1 MKCPKCGNEQEASIE
16 CVSCGLIFEKYRQ
29 HLNRPLQEKRPA
41 VVAPSRKG
49 LFIFSGGIVFVV
61 VLLLGSFLFLNRTE
75 VQNPLA
81 LVDPAGVKQG
91 EVAKPETAAITYGR
105 DIVAQLN
112 KNSPASNPIE
122 QARNATVLIVTP
134 WGLGSGFFV
143 TEDCSIISNRH
154 VVQLSAKEISE
165 FKTELSNIKNEEI
178 NLKVDIEKDKA
189 WLKKYYDINPDPF
202 SRDPRSKRFEEKI
215 GKKEKELVEVG
226 QKIQSGEA
234 ELENMLWNN
243 ELKIILADGSELS
256 GFASRISD
264 DHDLALVKINGGGY
278 CPSISVG
285 NTADLHQGD
294 RLYTVGSP
302 MGVRHTVT
310 SGIFSGSIEL
320 DGETMLQTDA
330 PINPGNSGGPLISQ
344 DGKVLGVNTLVL
356 RKAQGIGFAIPI
368 EQAMQS
374 LNIK

>member
-1 MKCPKCGNEQEASIE
+1 MKCPKCGKEQAASIE
-16 CVSCGLIFEKYRQ
+16 CESCGLVFEKYRQ
-29 HLNRPLQEKRPA
+29 RLNRPLNEKRPT
-41 VVAPSRKG
+41 VVEPSRKG
-49 LFIFSGGIVFVV
+49 LFILSGGIIVVV
-61 VLLLGSFLFLNRTE
+61 VLLSGSFLFNRTE
-75 VQNPLA
+75 LQAPLA
-81 LVDPAGVKQG
+81 LVDPESFKQR
-91 EVAKPETAAITYGR
+91 EVAKPEAAAITYGL

-122 QARNATVLIVTP
+122 QARNATVLIKTP

-143 TEDCSIISNRH
+143 TDNCAIISNRH
-154 VVQLSAKEISE
+154 VVQLSAEEVAE
-165 FKTELSNIKNEEI
+165 FKTELSNIKTEEI
-178 NLKVDIEKDKA
+178 NLKIDIEKDKA
-189 WLKKYYDINPDPF
+189 WLKKYYDNNPDPY
-202 SRDPRSKRFEEKI
+202 SRDPRSKRFEGKI
-215 GKKEKELVEVG
+215 VKKEKELVEVG
-226 QKIQSGEA
+226 LKIQSGEA

-278 CPSISVG
+278 CPSISAG

-310 SGIFSGSIEL
+310 SGIYSGSIEL
-320 DGETMLQTDA
+320 DGNTMLQTDA

-356 RKAQGIGFAIPI
+356 RKSQGIGFAIPI

-374 LNIK
+374 LNIR